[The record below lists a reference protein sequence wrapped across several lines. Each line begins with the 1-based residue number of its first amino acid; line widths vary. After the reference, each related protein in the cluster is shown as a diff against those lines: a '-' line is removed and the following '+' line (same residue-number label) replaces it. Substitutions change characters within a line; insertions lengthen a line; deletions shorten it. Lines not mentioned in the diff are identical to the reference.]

1 MRSYTKYFQLRFITN
16 LQYRLAAIAG
26 ISTQIFF
33 GLIFIF
39 VYLAF
44 YKSNPNSSLPME
56 WNHLVTYIW
65 LEQAFYALIYPFDKD
80 EELLNMI
87 KNGNLAYELIR
98 PQNIFFK
105 FYIKMIAK
113 KVVASLMRA
122 IPVLIIAFILPEP
135 LNMSL
140 PNSVSNFILFLISLI
155 ISCLLISS
163 LTVLVHILTMY
174 TIDSKGILSIYSV
187 ILEVFSGST
196 IPIPFFPKWL
206 KNIAYILPFRFIS
219 DLPFRV
225 YSGSINI
232 NQGINNILEA
242 IIWTIITILI
252 GNLITK
258 NALKKAVIQ
267 GG

>member
-1 MRSYTKYFQLRFITN
+1 MRSYTKYFKLRFITN
-16 LQYRLAAIAG
+16 LQYRAAAIAG

-33 GLIFIF
+33 GLIFAF

-44 YKSNPNSSLPME
+44 YKSNPNANYPMG
-56 WNHLVTYIW
+56 WNELITYIW
-65 LEQAFYALIYPFDKD
+65 LEQAFYALIYPFEKD

-98 PQNIFFK
+98 PQNIFIK

-113 KVVASLMRA
+113 KVVSSLMRA
-122 IPVLIIAFILPEP
+122 IPVLTIASLLPKP
-135 LNMSL
+135 LNLSL
-140 PNSVSNFILFLISLI
+140 PTTISSLILFLASLT

-163 LTVLVHILTMY
+163 ITVLVHILTMY

-196 IPIPFFPKWL
+196 IPIPFFPNWL
-206 KNIAYILPFRFIS
+206 KKIAYILPFRFIS

-232 NQGINNILEA
+232 NQGITNIIEA
-242 IIWTIITILI
+242 IICTIVTIII

-258 NALKKAVIQ
+258 NALKKAVLQ

>member
-1 MRSYTKYFQLRFITN
+1 MRSYTKYFKLRFITN
-16 LQYRLAAIAG
+16 LQYRAAAIAG

-33 GLIFIF
+33 GLIFAF

-44 YKSNPNSSLPME
+44 YKSNPNANYPME
-56 WNHLVTYIW
+56 WNELITYIW
-65 LEQAFYALIYPFDKD
+65 LEQAFYALIYPFEKD

-98 PQNIFFK
+98 PQNIFIK

-113 KVVASLMRA
+113 KVVSSLMRA
-122 IPVLIIAFILPEP
+122 VPVITIAFLLPKP
-135 LNMSL
+135 LNLLL
-140 PNSVSNFILFLISLI
+140 PKSFTNFILFLIALI

-163 LTVLVHILTMY
+163 ITVLVHILTMY

-196 IPIPFFPKWL
+196 IPIPFFPNWL
-206 KNIAYILPFRFIS
+206 KKIAYILPFRFIS

-232 NQGINNILEA
+232 NQGITNILEA
-242 IIWTIITILI
+242 IVWTIITIII

-258 NALKKAVIQ
+258 NALKKAVLQ